1 MSMSKGGI
9 DRLID
14 QAQDRLAAQM
24 RALHDHRLSRFPS
37 PIEALFYSSLTAAV
51 RFHAVHPRGEHLM
64 PFLDREKWQD
74 TDFEYLTISAEM
86 QVRVLDWPVDFLLG
100 VSDFSGVKHYAVVEC
115 DGHDFHERTKEQAA
129 RDRSRDRR
137 LQEAGFRVFRFTG
150 SELYRDPLGCA
161 VEVHRWAETCW
172 DAGLLS

>member
-1 MSMSKGGI
+1 MSKGGI
-9 DRLID
+9 DRLIE

-24 RALHDHRLSRFPS
+24 RASHDHRLPRFPS
-37 PIEALFYSSLTAAV
+37 PIEALFYSSLVAAV
-51 RFHAVHPRGEHLM
+51 RFQAAHPRGEHLV

-74 TDFEYLTISAEM
+74 TELEYLTIAVEM

-100 VSDFSGVKHYAVVEC
+100 VSDFNGGKHYAVVEC

-172 DAGLLS
+172 DAGLSS